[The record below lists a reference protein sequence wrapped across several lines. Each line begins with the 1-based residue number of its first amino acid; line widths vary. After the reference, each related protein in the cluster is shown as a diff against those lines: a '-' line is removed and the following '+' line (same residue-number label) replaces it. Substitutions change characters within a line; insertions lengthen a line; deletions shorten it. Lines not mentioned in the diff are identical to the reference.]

1 LISMLNPVVENEKI
15 KIKIN
20 SDYNS
25 SKMAT

>member
-1 LISMLNPVVENEKI
+1 MLNPVAENEKI

-25 SKMAT
+25 SKMAI

>member
-1 LISMLNPVVENEKI
+1 MLNPVVENEKI